1 MKRKTFLKFCFL
13 VVFIEYI
20 IFYIIFVTV
29 SLLFK
34 LLKIDNASIY
44 IGFSVIIV
52 LSLFLMTIYNTS
64 ISMKNINKCDLLL
77 QSEPIEVIPLEND
90 PYNFIKNLSKISK
103 FYAYQNSN
111 FEEYVNVCIKFE
123 NEDTQ
128 ILYKTVKKAD
138 FFDYFEIKQMSVRE
152 TK

>member
-1 MKRKTFLKFCFL
+1 MDFCGL
-13 VVFIEYI
+13 VLFIEL
-20 IFYIIFVTV
+20 IIFVAF

-34 LLKIDNASIY
+34 VLKMDNVSIY
-44 IGFSVIIV
+44 IGFIVIIV

-64 ISMKNINKCDLLL
+64 ISMKNINKCDFLL

-138 FFDYFEIKQMSVRE
+138 FFDYFEIK
-152 TK
+152 

>member
-1 MKRKTFLKFCFL
+1 
-13 VVFIEYI
+13 
-20 IFYIIFVTV
+20 
-29 SLLFK
+29 
-34 LLKIDNASIY
+34 
-44 IGFSVIIV
+44 
-52 LSLFLMTIYNTS
+52 MTIYNTS

-138 FFDYFEIKQMSVRE
+138 FFDYFEIK
-152 TK
+152 

>member
-13 VVFIEYI
+13 VVFIE
-20 IFYIIFVTV
+20 YIIFVTV

-52 LSLFLMTIYNTS
+52 LSLFLMTVYNTS

-138 FFDYFEIKQMSVRE
+138 FLDYFEIK
-152 TK
+152 

>member
-13 VVFIEYI
+13 VVFIE
-20 IFYIIFVTV
+20 YIIFVTV

>member
-1 MKRKTFLKFCFL
+1 MKRKTFLDFCGL
-13 VVFIEYI
+13 VLFIEL
-20 IFYIIFVTV
+20 IIFVAF

-34 LLKIDNASIY
+34 VLKMDNVSIY
-44 IGFSVIIV
+44 IGFIVIIV

-64 ISMKNINKCDLLL
+64 ISMKNINKCDFLL

-138 FFDYFEIKQMSVRE
+138 FFDYFEIK
-152 TK
+152 

>member
-1 MKRKTFLKFCFL
+1 MKRKTFKKFCFL
-13 VVFIEYI
+13 VLFIE
-20 IFYIIFVTV
+20 FIIFVTV

-52 LSLFLMTIYNTS
+52 LSLFLMTIYNMTL
-64 ISMKNINKCDLLL
+64 SMKSINRCDLLL
-77 QSEPIEVIPLEND
+77 QSEPLEVIPLEND

-103 FYAYQNSN
+103 FYAYQNNN

-123 NEDTQ
+123 NKDTQ
-128 ILYKTVKKAD
+128 ILYKTVNKAN
-138 FFDYFEIKQMSVRE
+138 FLDYFQIK
-152 TK
+152 

>member
-1 MKRKTFLKFCFL
+1 MKRKTFLDFCGL
-13 VVFIEYI
+13 VLFIEL
-20 IFYIIFVTV
+20 IIFVAF

-34 LLKIDNASIY
+34 VLKMDNVSIY
-44 IGFSVIIV
+44 IGFIVIIV

-77 QSEPIEVIPLEND
+77 QSEPIEVISLEND

-123 NEDTQ
+123 NKDTQ
-128 ILYKTVKKAD
+128 ILYKTVKKTD
-138 FFDYFEIKQMSVRE
+138 FFDYFEIK
-152 TK
+152 

>member
-13 VVFIEYI
+13 VVFIE
-20 IFYIIFVTV
+20 YIIFVTV

-64 ISMKNINKCDLLL
+64 ISIKNINKCDLLL

>member
-1 MKRKTFLKFCFL
+1 MDFCGL
-13 VVFIEYI
+13 VLFIEL
-20 IFYIIFVTV
+20 IIFVAF

-34 LLKIDNASIY
+34 VLKMDNVSIY
-44 IGFSVIIV
+44 IGFIVIIV

-138 FFDYFEIKQMSVRE
+138 FFDYFEIK
-152 TK
+152 

>member
-13 VVFIEYI
+13 VVFIE
-20 IFYIIFVTV
+20 YIIFVTV

-64 ISMKNINKCDLLL
+64 ISIKNINKCDLLL

-138 FFDYFEIKQMSVRE
+138 FFDYFEIK
-152 TK
+152 

>member
-1 MKRKTFLKFCFL
+1 MKRRPFLKFCYFVL
-13 VVFIEYI
+13 FIEV
-20 IFYIIFVTV
+20 IIFVTF
-29 SLLFK
+29 SL
-34 LLKIDNASIY
+34 LLKIFKIELTAFY
-44 IGFSVIIV
+44 ICFMAFYV
-52 LSLFLMTIYNTS
+52 LSSFVMIIYNMT

-77 QSEPIEVIPLEND
+77 QSEPIEVISLEND

-138 FFDYFEIKQMSVRE
+138 FFDYFEIK
-152 TK
+152 

>member
-13 VVFIEYI
+13 VVFIE
-20 IFYIIFVTV
+20 YIIFVTV

-138 FFDYFEIKQMSVRE
+138 FFDYFEIK
-152 TK
+152 

>member
-1 MKRKTFLKFCFL
+1 MKRKIFLKFCFL
-13 VVFIEYI
+13 VVFIE
-20 IFYIIFVTV
+20 YIIFVTV

>member
-1 MKRKTFLKFCFL
+1 MKRKTFLDFCGL
-13 VVFIEYI
+13 VLFIEL
-20 IFYIIFVTV
+20 IIFVAF

-34 LLKIDNASIY
+34 VLKMDNVSIY
-44 IGFSVIIV
+44 IGFIVIIV

-138 FFDYFEIKQMSVRE
+138 FFDYFEIK
-152 TK
+152 

>member
-13 VVFIEYI
+13 VVFIE
-20 IFYIIFVTV
+20 YIIFVTV

-103 FYAYQNSN
+103 FYAYQNSS

-138 FFDYFEIKQMSVRE
+138 FLDYFEIK
-152 TK
+152 